1 MLNENKNEFMELISG
16 RSYSIFTRHFGNRN
30 CNDRNK

>member
-1 MLNENKNEFMELISG
+1 MLNENKNEFMELVSG
-16 RSYSIFTRHFGNRN
+16 RSYSILTRLGNRN